1 MTVFGGRRKSAPG
14 ILLAAVA
21 GFSLLATTAANAV
34 VTTTTDAVAFATAL
48 SAVPPAAAS
57 FGVAYDCD
65 DEDPAT
71 VDDPCPTAVSDSP
84 LAGFPTS
91 GPTYS
96 ILTSG
101 NAALADDPNV
111 AGGDGYGWGV
121 PATPIGPGVYDYQV
135 VRVDL
140 PAASTACLAFDF
152 RFLSDEYPEY
162 VNTNYNDAFIAQLDT
177 WSVAADPATQTV
189 TAPGNFAGGAGD
201 VISVDAGGPSAMV
214 DAAGLGTIYDGATP
228 LLTARAPVAV
238 GSVHSLYLT
247 IFDQG
252 DSILDSAVFLDNLRF
267 ETIDAAKCKSLAVDP
282 FESLTGVSPIA
293 GKPPKL
299 SKDKSTLTFPA
310 SCNLPPGPV
319 SCNVTAAAGFI
330 PTPGKVATGRDAAL
344 AAVTPLASGSATI
357 APNTTGAI
365 VMGTTNAGVKAIKTA
380 IKKPAKL
387 KAQAKQLLEKAKLLR
402 AEGKIAKAKKLEAKA
417 AKLVKR
423 AKKLAKKPLG
433 VVKTTIT
440 NPANGA
446 SQTFKTVLKRP

>member
-48 SAVPPAAAS
+48 STVPPTAAS
-57 FGVAYDCD
+57 FGVPYDCD

-71 VDDPCPTAVSDSP
+71 LDDACPTAVSDSP

-101 NAALADDPNV
+101 DATLADDPNI
-111 AGGDGYGWGV
+111 AGGDGYGWNV
-121 PATPIGPGVYDYQV
+121 PATAIGDGVYDYQV
-135 VRVDL
+135 VRIDL

-214 DAAGLGTIYDGATP
+214 DAAGSAPPT
-228 LLTARAPVAV
+228 TARP
-238 GSVHSLYLT
+238 
-247 IFDQG
+247 
-252 DSILDSAVFLDNLRF
+252 R
-267 ETIDAAKCKSLAVDP
+267 C
-282 FESLTGVSPIA
+282 
-293 GKPPKL
+293 
-299 SKDKSTLTFPA
+299 
-310 SCNLPPGPV
+310 
-319 SCNVTAAAGFI
+319 
-330 PTPGKVATGRDAAL
+330 
-344 AAVTPLASGSATI
+344 
-357 APNTTGAI
+357 
-365 VMGTTNAGVKAIKTA
+365 
-380 IKKPAKL
+380 
-387 KAQAKQLLEKAKLLR
+387 
-402 AEGKIAKAKKLEAKA
+402 
-417 AKLVKR
+417 
-423 AKKLAKKPLG
+423 
-433 VVKTTIT
+433 
-440 NPANGA
+440 
-446 SQTFKTVLKRP
+446 